1 MSGAETTVIDEWLLD
16 VLAGVTD
23 STGVYEDLAPVDAQY
38 PFIVFQHQASSDVV
52 GVGPNA
58 RIMVDADY
66 IVRVVA
72 AVSSFADIADIAAEM
87 DGLLDGQTGAASG
100 GVVLGVA
107 RREQYRE
114 VEQYESQQI
123 RHLGGRYR
131 IVAQGA

>member
-16 VLAGVTD
+16 VLSD
-23 STGVYEDLAPVDAQY
+23 LDDITGVYADLAPAEALY
-38 PFIVFQHQASSDVV
+38 PFVVFQHQASSDVA

-58 RIMVDADY
+58 RIMIDADY
-66 IVRVVA
+66 VIRV
-72 AVSSFADIADIAAEM
+72 IAATTSFT
-87 DGLLDGQTGAASG
+87 GLVGIATEIDTLLEGQSGATTG

-114 VEQYESQQI
+114 VEQYENQQI